1 MSTSALILF
10 ATLLVIASYFIR
22 FFFKRQ
28 IPTAKKIWPI
38 SSMILSRF
46 SMRLWS
52 QKLRNANPDIVYTE
66 HQGSVMC
73 FVFKPEW
80 IKIVLANS
88 NNRALMEPVASEGL
102 GVKGLAMVTGST
114 WAVHRKIIA
123 PCLQAHSL
131 KQFHEYIERS
141 VQRAVD
147 RVSLQL
153 ANSSE
158 KKVKLD
164 MYTLFKKLS
173 LDTVGYIVTGEPLD
187 SLYDRPDSV
196 ALQKELD
203 FLFEEV
209 LNRSVSP
216 VQYWKLMPFLPQVKR
231 VKAVH
236 KRLREVAEEAARKK
250 KASQSLKDNTP
261 LTALL
266 KSNVENPECPAD
278 VEVIDETIS
287 LMLGGAETIANALCC
302 LFYCLGVEPDVLQ
315 KVRDEINNFAK
326 PVIGVEDIKQFTY
339 LECTVKE
346 MLRMYPTVFMVD
358 REATQEIKLGP
369 HVIPKGVKLLMPPV
383 AVHYNEEFFPDP
395 WHFRPDRFSNG
406 EPQGYFPF
414 GGGLRVCV
422 GKTMS
427 QQVLALAAIH
437 LIKKFQFTHVGA
449 VPYIINTAEA
459 FNLRPPNSE
468 FEMFVE
474 AV

>member
-1 MSTSALILF
+1 MSTTSTFLLAALVSAVIGYFVRFLIL
-10 ATLLVIASYFIR
+10 
-22 FFFKRQ
+22 KRQ
-28 IPTAKKIWPI
+28 IPTAPKIWLI
-38 SSMILSRF
+38 ASMIQNRF
-46 SMRLWS
+46 SMRLVS
-52 QKLRNANPDIVYTE
+52 QKIRKNHPDIAYTE
-66 HQGSVMC
+66 HQGAVMC
-73 FVFKPEW
+73 FLFKPEW

-131 KQFHEYIERS
+131 KQFHEYVERS

-147 RVSLQL
+147 RISIQL
-153 ANSSE
+153 EHSGE

-196 ALQKELD
+196 VLQKELD

-216 VQYWKLMPFLPQVKR
+216 VQYWKLFPFLPQVKR

-236 KRLREVAEEAARKK
+236 KRLRDVAEEAAAKK
-250 KASQSLKDNTP
+250 KLNLKDTTP

-266 KSNVENPECPAD
+266 KNNIENPECPSD

-302 LFYCLGVEPDVLQ
+302 LFYCFGVEPNVLR
-315 KVRDEINNFAK
+315 KVRDEINNFHK

-358 REATQEIKLGP
+358 REATEEIKLGP
-369 HVIPKGVKLLMPPV
+369 HTLPKGVKILMPPV

-395 WHFRPDRFSNG
+395 WHFNPDRFSNG

-414 GGGLRVCV
+414 GGGYVPMIATSFSSTLN
-422 GKTMS
+422 
-427 QQVLALAAIH
+427 ALA
-437 LIKKFQFTHVGA
+437 
-449 VPYIINTAEA
+449 
-459 FNLRPPNSE
+459 
-468 FEMFVE
+468 
-474 AV
+474 